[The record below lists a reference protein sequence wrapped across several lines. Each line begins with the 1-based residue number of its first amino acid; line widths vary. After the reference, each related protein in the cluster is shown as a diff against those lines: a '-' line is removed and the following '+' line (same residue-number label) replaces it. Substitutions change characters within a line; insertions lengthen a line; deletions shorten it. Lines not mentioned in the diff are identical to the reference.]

1 MTEMAQLAPPPAGP
15 SRTPHRA
22 LACRVVVATMVLIA
36 VLFVALAV
44 HNPSP
49 AHQIVFLS
57 LEFVAI
63 AAALVAVLAL
73 RGTALAGRAL
83 TLVVLGGGLAL
94 QLAAISAPPATSSD
108 SYRYAW
114 DGKVQLAGI
123 DPYRYVPSDPALNGL
138 RDDRLF
144 PSDVA
149 HCAGEK
155 FDGDTQCTR
164 LNRVTVRTIYPP
176 VAEAVFTAMRLAS
189 FGGHGGQLPIQL
201 GGLLGAVGI
210 AWLMLRRAGPQRT
223 ASDSVL
229 AALWS
234 WSPVVAIECT
244 NNAHIDWLSSAL
256 IVLTFG
262 ALGRER
268 VRTAAILL
276 GLAIA
281 VKVYPALLLP
291 ALLRRRAGWM
301 LSIPFLVAAA
311 TYIPHVLAVGWDVV
325 GYLPGYLNEEGYRSG
340 SRFALLGIVMPAS
353 WTTKAAALILAAA
366 VIWTLWRVRRT
377 SNPVRPEA
385 AATALVG
392 IAMLV
397 AASNYPWYMLM
408 LLVLICLSGLWQW
421 LPIVLAPSATYLL
434 GNYRAPWPDRSVY
447 LAAIA
452 VTAVL
457 FSASWMRARR
467 RGRAATAVG

>member
-1 MTEMAQLAPPPAGP
+1 VST
-15 SRTPHRA
+15 
-22 LACRVVVATMVLIA
+22 RVVFCRAIVATMVPIA

-49 AHQIVFLS
+49 AHQIVFLR

-63 AAALVAVLAL
+63 LAALLAVVAL
-73 RGTALAGRAL
+73 RGTALSGRAI
-83 TLVVLGGGLAL
+83 TLVVLGGALAL
-94 QLAAISAPPATSSD
+94 QIAAISAPPATSND

-123 DPYRYVPSDPALNGL
+123 DPYRYVPSDPALDGL

-144 PSDVA
+144 PPDAA
-149 HCAGEK
+149 HCLGET
-155 FDGDTQCTR
+155 FDHGTKCTK

-176 VAEAVFTAMRLAS
+176 VGEAAFTLMRLAS
-189 FGGHGGQLPIQL
+189 FGGHGAQLPVQL

-210 AWLMLRRAGPQRT
+210 AWLLLRRAGPQRY
-223 ASDSVL
+223 AADSGL
-229 AALWS
+229 AALWA
-234 WSPVVAIECT
+234 WSPIVAIECA

-256 IVLTFG
+256 IVLLLG
-262 ALGRER
+262 ALGRDR

-281 VKVYPALLLP
+281 VKVYPVLLLP

-301 LSIPFLVAAA
+301 LSLPFAVAAV

-340 SRFALLGIVMPAS
+340 SRFALLGIVLPDS
-353 WTTKAAALILAAA
+353 WTTKVAALILGSAAL
-366 VIWTLWRVRRT
+366 WTLWRVRRHAD
-377 SNPVRPEA
+377 PVRPEA

-408 LLVLICLSGLWQW
+408 LLALVCLSGLWQW
-421 LPIVLAPSATYLL
+421 LPIVIAPSATYLL
-434 GNYRAPWPDRSVY
+434 GNYPAPWPDRSVY
-447 LAAIA
+447 LAAMA
-452 VTAVL
+452 LTAVL

-467 RGRAATAVG
+467 LARAAAAVG